1 MSKIPSYGKVYNLGR
16 PEVATIFD
24 GPVLVQEKV
33 DGSQFSFGVLGGEL
47 HIRSKNTA
55 IDPDTRPAMF
65 GPAVDTVL
73 DRYRKGMLE
82 EGIVYRGEAFQSNK
96 HNHLAYDR
104 APRGNIVL
112 FDVERDYVRGDQY
125 SVRAHALLLDVECVA
140 EVSLDNAES
149 VDDLEPL
156 LDRTSQLGGCRIEG
170 LVFKSL
176 TERDPRTG
184 QRLMG
189 KLVSPKFREDQR
201 AEWKRENPNKNDAIA
216 RIATRYANEA
226 RFRKAVQHLD
236 EQGLLEHS
244 PRDISKLMDE
254 VVRDI
259 LEEEGDTIR
268 EHLLSWAMSKG
279 GMRKR
284 MVGDIPDWYKNL
296 LLERQFDRG

>member
-1 MSKIPSYGKVYNLGR
+1 MSKIPSYGKIYNLGR
-16 PEVATIFD
+16 PEVASIFD

-33 DGSQFSFGVLGGEL
+33 DGSQFSFGVLDGEL
-47 HIRSKNTA
+47 HIRSKNAT
-55 IDPDTRPAMF
+55 IDPDNPPAMF
-65 GPAVDTVL
+65 RPAVETVL
-73 DRYRKGMLE
+73 QLGSAGMWPP
-82 EGIVYRGEAFQSNK
+82 GVVYRGEAFQSNK

-104 APRGNIVL
+104 APKGNIVL
-112 FDVERDYVRGDQY
+112 FDVEVGYERKDQA
-125 SVRAHALLLDVECVA
+125 SIAIEASCLGIEPVA
-140 EVSLDNAES
+140 EHTVES
-149 VDDLEPL
+149 FTLETL
-156 LDRTSQLGGCRIEG
+156 EAALDRTSQLGGCKIEG

-176 TERDPRTG
+176 TQTDPRTG
-184 QRLMG
+184 QRLMA

-201 AEWKRENPNKNDAIA
+201 AEWKEKNPNKNDALA
-216 RIATRYANEA
+216 RIAMRYANEA
-226 RFRKAVQHLD
+226 RFRKAAQHLD
-236 EQGLLEHS
+236 EQGILEHS

-268 EHLLSWAMSKG
+268 EHLLAWAMSKG